1 MQMGIESWA
10 CLLSITFRVL
20 LLDPVREVLLSVQQE
35 KNDLGCDLLPE
46 FLRNFITLWQ
56 YGDYE

>member
-1 MQMGIESWA
+1 MQMGVESWA

-35 KNDLGCDLLPE
+35 KK
-46 FLRNFITLWQ
+46 
-56 YGDYE
+56 